1 MTEISMST
9 SLDHTSCGMFSEY
22 VFMLKVVSKYGAQ
35 DLNRLIIRFEIWGQ
49 AAILLFIDIDSLQ
62 QLNRMHGQSTS
73 GILLSQHI

>member
-1 MTEISMST
+1 MST

-22 VFMLKVVSKYGAQ
+22 VFTLKVVSKYGAQ

-62 QLNRMHGQSTS
+62 QLNRMHGQSMGEIS
-73 GILLSQHI
+73 LSQHIQLHT